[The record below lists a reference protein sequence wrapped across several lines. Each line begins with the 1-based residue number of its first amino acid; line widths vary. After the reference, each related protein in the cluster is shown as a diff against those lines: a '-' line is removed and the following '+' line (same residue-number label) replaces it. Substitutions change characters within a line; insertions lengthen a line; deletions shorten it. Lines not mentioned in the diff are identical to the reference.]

1 MPLGANQREGMPFG
15 NAARLSGHC
24 YHLASNKALAL
35 TGEEMV
41 TEILMVLGKVCCG
54 SDGNDDHFFRMLM
67 MVLVIL
73 KKLEILLKIGV
84 PPSSEVTL
92 S

>member
-1 MPLGANQREGMPFG
+1 MLLEANQREGMPFG

-41 TEILMVLGKVCCG
+41 TKMLMVKNKQNDRREAEETSSKEEAGERNFPTQILSQRKAHVLLAGTAG
-54 SDGNDDHFFRMLM
+54 S
-67 MVLVIL
+67 
-73 KKLEILLKIGV
+73 
-84 PPSSEVTL
+84 
-92 S
+92 